1 MKRLSTIAFL
11 AIGLFGL
18 AASSAAQVQKST
30 YRIDVPIELYLT
42 PTQFPCLSETI
53 HVFGTY
59 QEHMLLVITSTGLG
73 HLTIHQTADNITAV
87 GLTTGTKYQDSGP
100 LTVTV
105 TGYPATGT
113 TFEFTVHNIN
123 HFVGPGQT
131 DNIYLRTL
139 FHATLDPTT
148 GVAKVDISKDEVLCR

>member
-1 MKRLSTIAFL
+1 
-11 AIGLFGL
+11 
-18 AASSAAQVQKST
+18 
-30 YRIDVPIELYLT
+30 
-42 PTQFPCLSETI
+42 
-53 HVFGTY
+53 
-59 QEHMLLVITSTGLG
+59 MLLVITSTGLG

-113 TFEFTVHNIN
+113 DFEFTVHNIN

-148 GVAKVDISKDEVLCR
+148 GVAKVDISKDEVLCHLLDAQAARVFGRLFSLADAIRRFHSKPPLGRSMRAIGSGC